1 MVTFLFFVELGRC
14 VAARD
19 ALGRAILKRVTVSKR
34 AVNRVLGGGGE
45 SAQAQ
50 FFVFWCG

>member
-1 MVTFLFFVELGRC
+1 MPVGE
-14 VAARD
+14 
-19 ALGRAILKRVTVSKR
+19 R

-50 FFVFWCG
+50 FFVVWCGVGVKHVVLTVDTEFHG